1 MSRRTSEVK
10 PLKTILSA
18 LAIAVALLA
27 ANTAC
32 TSEGADN
39 TVPEQPQQ
47 PDTPPTGG
55 ITITVGAGINDDGAP
70 SRSIVAIEEGNRALH
85 FTNGDQLYVYGNLSS
100 GYYLVG
106 TLDIDASSISASGK
120 SADFSGTFKVYNAS
134 DVDVT
139 ATYSFTVP
147 TDPLA
152 DCTSATA
159 HLFHKDMKAGI
170 YTIQA
175 NHTLVYNI
183 AQAFAA
189 DVETLMTTVLKVSGD
204 YDNSNKK
211 FSLGSTDA
219 ILNCTLS
226 GLAASTSYK
235 VKLNSDSSPVATYDF
250 STDAGGDGNVAFV
263 ASVGSYERI
272 LNILQSDGTTP
283 VGNIDLGTLNFTAK
297 VYNVSRY
304 WLDPNFVKFTDL
316 AKVTSHEAKNGE
328 VLTGVLGGGATNTGN
343 VKIETGATVVLHN
356 VEITSVDPSS
366 GKQYAGIDCEGDATI
381 ILSGTNKV
389 KGGASNRPAIYI
401 PKDKT
406 LTLRGSGLLEA
417 TGTESGAAIGGG
429 YNYMDHDDC
438 GNIVIE
444 GGRIS
449 ATAGASSTA
458 AAIGSG
464 YHRSCGTITISGG
477 TVTAT
482 SAGTGA
488 AIGSGETGSC
498 GTISISDG
506 TVNANSSNWGA
517 AIGSGNNYATCGTI
531 GINGGTVTATST
543 GFGAGIGSGKGS
555 SCTGISITGGTVEAS
570 GTAGAGIGSGSD
582 SGTSCGPV
590 TITSGVTSVTARKT
604 DATCS
609 IGKGYGASCETVTI
623 GGTVY
628 WNGSA
633 YQNGGDTYLTQSTLT
648 YPSQP

>member
-1 MSRRTSEVK
+1 MKRWISKVK
-10 PLKTILSA
+10 QLKTILSA

-47 PDTPPTGG
+47 PDMPPTGG

-70 SRSIVAIEEGNRALH
+70 SRSIVAIEDGKRELH
-85 FTNGDQLYVYGNLSS
+85 FTDGDQLYVYGNLLSD
-100 GYYLVG
+100 YYLVG

-120 SADFSGTFKVYNAS
+120 SAHFSGTIKVYDSGNK
-134 DVDVT
+134 DVT
-139 ATYSFTVP
+139 DTYHFSDP
-147 TDPLA
+147 SDPLA
-152 DCTSATA
+152 DCVSANA
-159 HLFHKDMKAGI
+159 HLFHQDMKASI
-170 YTIQA
+170 YTIQT
-175 NHTLVYNI
+175 NYTLVYNT

-204 YDNSNKK
+204 YDKSKK

-250 STDAGGDGNVAFV
+250 STDANGIGTIAFV
-263 ASVGSYERI
+263 SSVGSYARI
-272 LNILQSDGTTP
+272 LNILQSDGTKP
-283 VGNIDLGTLNFTAK
+283 VGNIDLGTSNFTTK
-297 VYNVSRY
+297 VYNVMRN
-304 WLDPNFVKFTDL
+304 WLYPDFRTPTDL
-316 AKVTSHEAKNGE
+316 ATVATPYTAKNGE
-328 VLTGVLGGGATNTGN
+328 ILTGKLGGGAANTGN
-343 VKIETGATVVLHN
+343 VKIEAGATVVLHN
-356 VEITSVDPSS
+356 VEITSVDKSS

-389 KGGASNRPAIYI
+389 KGGASNRSAIYI

-429 YNYMDHDDC
+429 YNYMGHDDC

-449 ATAGASSTA
+449 AAAGTSS

-464 YHRSCGTITISGG
+464 YHQSCGTITITGG

-482 SAGTGA
+482 SDGTGA

-498 GTISISDG
+498 VTISISGG
-506 TVNANSSNWGA
+506 TVNANSSNLGA
-517 AIGSGNNYATCGTI
+517 AIGSGNNWATCGTI
-531 GINGGTVTATST
+531 GISGGTVTATST
-543 GFGAGIGSGKGS
+543 GIGAGIGSGKGS

-582 SGTSCGPV
+582 PGTSCGPV
-590 TITSGVTSVTARKT
+590 TITSGVTSVTATKGT
-604 DATCS
+604 DAPNS
-609 IGKGYGASCETVTI
+609 IGKGYGASCGTVTI
-623 GGTVY
+623 GGTEY
-628 WNGSA
+628 PAGITTSP
-633 YQNGGDTYLTQSTLT
+633 YT

>member
-1 MSRRTSEVK
+1 MKRWISKVK
-10 PLKTILSA
+10 QLKTILSA

-47 PDTPPTGG
+47 PDTPSTGG
-55 ITITVGAGINDDGAP
+55 ITITVGAGISDDVAQV
-70 SRSIVAIEEGNRALH
+70 RSVVAMEDGKRALH
-85 FTNGDQLYVYGNLSS
+85 FTNGDKLYVYGNLPS

-120 SADFSGTFKVYNAS
+120 SANFSGTIKVYNSA
-134 DVDVT
+134 DVDVD
-139 ATYSFTVP
+139 TYPFTDP
-147 TDPLA
+147 SDPLA
-152 DCTSATA
+152 DCVSATA
-159 HLFHKDMKAGI
+159 HLFHKDMKADI

-175 NHTLVYNI
+175 NHTLVYNT
-183 AQAFAA
+183 AKAFAA
-189 DVETLMTTVLKVSGD
+189 DVETLMKTVLKVSGD
-204 YDNSNKK
+204 YDKSNKK

-235 VKLNSDSSPVATYDF
+235 VKLNSASSPVATYDF

-263 ASVGSYERI
+263 ASVGSYARI
-272 LNILQSDGTTP
+272 LNILQSDGTTS

-356 VEITSVDPSS
+356 VEITSVDPSD
-366 GKQYAGIDCEGDATI
+366 GKQYAGIDCVANATI
-381 ILSGTNKV
+381 VLSGTNKV

-406 LTLRGSGLLEA
+406 LTLRGSGLLKA
-417 TGTESGAAIGGG
+417 TGTENGAAIGGG
-429 YNYMDHDDC
+429 YNLYGHDDC

-444 GGRIS
+444 GGHIS
-449 ATAGASSTA
+449 AAAGTSS

-464 YHRSCGTITISGG
+464 YHRSCGTITITGG
-477 TVTAT
+477 TVTA
-482 SAGTGA
+482 SSDSRGA

-498 GTISISDG
+498 GTISISGGTVTANSDG
-506 TVNANSSNWGA
+506 TGA
-517 AIGSGNNYATCGTI
+517 AIGSGYNSATCGTI
-531 GINGGTVTATST
+531 GISGGTVTATST
-543 GFGAGIGSGKGS
+543 GIGAGIGSGKGS

-590 TITSGVTSVTARKT
+590 TITSGVTSVTAQKT
-604 DATCS
+604 TATCS
-609 IGKGYGASCETVTI
+609 IGKGYGASCGTVTI
-623 GGTVY
+623 GGVVY
-628 WNGSA
+628 SGGITTSPYT
-633 YQNGGDTYLTQSTLT
+633 YQ
-648 YPSQP
+648 PQP

>member
-1 MSRRTSEVK
+1 MKRWISKVK
-10 PLKTILSA
+10 QLKTILSA
-18 LAIAVALLA
+18 LAIVVALLA

-70 SRSIVAIEEGNRALH
+70 SRSIVAIEDGKCALH
-85 FTNGDQLYVYGNLSS
+85 FTDGDQLYVYGNLPE

-106 TLDIDASSISASGK
+106 TLDIDASSISVSGK
-120 SADFSGTFKVYNAS
+120 SADFSGTIKVYNSA
-134 DVDVT
+134 DVDVD
-139 ATYSFTVP
+139 TYPFTDP
-147 TDPLA
+147 SDPLA

-175 NHTLVYNI
+175 NHTLVYNT
-183 AQAFAA
+183 AKAFAA

-204 YDNSNKK
+204 YDKSNKK

-235 VKLNSDSSPVATYDF
+235 VKLNSASSPVATYDF

-263 ASVGSYERI
+263 ASVGSYARI
-272 LNILQSDGTTP
+272 LNILQSDGTTS

-356 VEITSVDPSS
+356 VEITSVDPSD
-366 GKQYAGIDCEGDATI
+366 GKQYAGIDCVANATI

-417 TGTESGAAIGGG
+417 TGTVSGAAIGGG
-429 YNYMDHDDC
+429 YNYWGHDDC

-444 GGRIS
+444 GGHIS
-449 ATAGASSTA
+449 AAAGASS

-464 YHRSCGTITISGG
+464 YNRSCGTITITGG
-477 TVTAT
+477 TVTA
-482 SAGTGA
+482 SSDSRGA

-498 GTISISDG
+498 GTITITGGTVTATSDG
-506 TVNANSSNWGA
+506 TGA
-517 AIGSGNNYATCGTI
+517 AIGSGYNFASCGTI
-531 GINGGTVTATST
+531 GISGGTVTATST
-543 GFGAGIGSGKGS
+543 GIGAGIGSGKGS
-555 SCTGISITGGTVEAS
+555 SCTDGISITGGTVEAS

-582 SGTSCGPV
+582 TGTSCGPV
-590 TITSGVTSVTARKT
+590 TITSGVTSVTAQKT
-604 DATCS
+604 TATCS
-609 IGKGYGASCETVTI
+609 IGKGYGASCGTVTI
-623 GGTVY
+623 GDVVY
-628 WNGSA
+628 SGGITTSPYT
-633 YQNGGDTYLTQSTLT
+633 YQ
-648 YPSQP
+648 PQP

>member
-1 MSRRTSEVK
+1 MTRRTSEVK
-10 PLKTILSA
+10 QLKTILSA
-18 LAIAVALLA
+18 LAIVVALLA

-70 SRSIVAIEEGNRALH
+70 SRSIVAIEDGKRALH
-85 FTNGDQLYVYGNLSS
+85 FTNGDQLYVYGNLPE

-120 SADFSGTFKVYNAS
+120 SANFSGTIKGYNAS

-139 ATYSFTVP
+139 ATYSFTIP

-159 HLFHKDMKAGI
+159 HLFHKDMKVGI

-175 NHTLVYNI
+175 NHTLVYNT
-183 AQAFAA
+183 ANAFAA

-204 YDNSNKK
+204 YDKLNKE

-283 VGNIDLGTLNFTAK
+283 VGNIDLSTPNFTAK

-328 VLTGVLGGGATNTGN
+328 VLTGVLGGGAPNTGN

-356 VEITSVDPSS
+356 VEITSVDKSS
-366 GKQYAGIDCEGDATI
+366 GKQYAGIDCEGNATI
-381 ILSGTNKV
+381 VLSGTNKV
-389 KGGASNRPAIYI
+389 KGGAEYKPAIYI
-401 PKDKT
+401 PKDYT
-406 LTLRGSGLLEA
+406 LTIRGSGSLEA
-417 TGTESGAAIGGG
+417 DGTGCGAGIGGG
-429 YNYMDHDDC
+429 EIYDC
-438 GNIVIE
+438 GNIVIA
-444 GGRIS
+444 GGDI
-449 ATAGASSTA
+449 TAKAGTES

-464 YHRSCGTITISGG
+464 NNRSCGAITISGG
-477 TVTAT
+477 TVTAST
-482 SAGTGA
+482 TGTGTGGGA
-488 AIGSGETGSC
+488 AIGSGDTGSC
-498 GTISISDG
+498 GTISISGG
-506 TVNANSSNWGA
+506 TVTATSSSWGA
-517 AIGSGNNYATCGTI
+517 AIGSGYNSVSCGP
-531 GINGGTVTATST
+531 INISGGNVTATST
-543 GFGAGIGSGKGS
+543 GIGAGIGSGKGGN
-555 SCTGISITGGTVEAS
+555 CTGISITGGTVKAS

-582 SGTSCGPV
+582 SDTSCGPV
-590 TITSGVTSVTARKT
+590 TITSGVTSVTAQKT
-604 DATCS
+604 TATCS
-609 IGKGYGASCETVTI
+609 IGKGYVASCGTVTI
-623 GGTVY
+623 GGVVY
-628 WNGSA
+628 S
-633 YQNGGDTYLTQSTLT
+633 GGITTSPYT
-648 YPSQP
+648 YPPQP

>member
-1 MSRRTSEVK
+1 MTRRTSEVK
-10 PLKTILSA
+10 QLKTILSA

-70 SRSIVAIEEGNRALH
+70 SRSIVAIEDGKRALH
-85 FTNGDQLYVYGNLSS
+85 FTNGDKLYVYGNLPS

-120 SADFSGTFKVYNAS
+120 SANFSGTIKVYNSA
-134 DVDVT
+134 DVDVD
-139 ATYSFTVP
+139 TYPFTDP
-147 TDPLA
+147 SDPLA
-152 DCTSATA
+152 DCVSATA
-159 HLFHKDMKAGI
+159 HLFHKDMKADI

-175 NHTLVYNI
+175 NHTLVYNT
-183 AQAFAA
+183 AKAFAA
-189 DVETLMTTVLKVSGD
+189 DVETLMKTVLKVSGD
-204 YDNSNKK
+204 YDKSNKK

-235 VKLNSDSSPVATYDF
+235 VKLNSASSPVATYDF
-250 STDAGGDGNVAFV
+250 STNAGGDGNVAFV
-263 ASVGSYERI
+263 ASVGSYARI

-283 VGNIDLGTLNFTAK
+283 VGNIDLGTLSFTAK

-356 VEITSVDPSS
+356 VEITSVDPSGS
-366 GKQYAGIDCEGDATI
+366 KQYAGIDCEGDATI

-406 LTLRGSGLLEA
+406 LTLRGSGLLKA
-417 TGTESGAAIGGG
+417 TGTENGAAIGGG
-429 YNYMDHDDC
+429 YNLYGHDDC

-444 GGRIS
+444 GGHIS
-449 ATAGASSTA
+449 AAAGTSS

-464 YHRSCGTITISGG
+464 YHRSCGTITITGG
-477 TVTAT
+477 TVKAT
-482 SAGTGA
+482 SDGRGA

-498 GTISISDG
+498 GTISISGGTVTANSDG
-506 TVNANSSNWGA
+506 TGA
-517 AIGSGNNYATCGTI
+517 AIGSGYNSATCGTI
-531 GINGGTVTATST
+531 GISGGTVTATST
-543 GFGAGIGSGKGS
+543 GIGAGIGSGKGS

-582 SGTSCGPV
+582 SDTSCGPV
-590 TITSGVTSVTARKT
+590 TITSGVTSVTAQKT
-604 DATCS
+604 TATCS
-609 IGKGYGASCETVTI
+609 IGKGYGASCGTVTI
-623 GGTVY
+623 GGAEYPDGIATSPY
-628 WNGSA
+628 T
-633 YQNGGDTYLTQSTLT
+633 YQ
-648 YPSQP
+648 P

>member
-1 MSRRTSEVK
+1 MKRWISKVK
-10 PLKTILSA
+10 QLKTILSA

-47 PDTPPTGG
+47 PDMPPTGG

-85 FTNGDQLYVYGNLSS
+85 FTNGDQLYVYGNLPY

-120 SADFSGTFKVYNAS
+120 SADFSGTIKVYNAS

-139 ATYSFTVP
+139 ATYSFTIP

-159 HLFHKDMKAGI
+159 HLFHKDMKADI

-175 NHTLVYNI
+175 NHTLVYNT
-183 AQAFAA
+183 AKAFAA

-204 YDNSNKK
+204 YDKSNKK

-235 VKLNSDSSPVATYDF
+235 VKLNSGSSPVATYDF

-263 ASVGSYERI
+263 ASVGSYARI
-272 LNILQSDGTTP
+272 LNILQSDGTTS
-283 VGNIDLGTLNFTAK
+283 VGNIDLSTLNFTAK

-316 AKVTSHEAKNGE
+316 AKVASHEAKNGE

-356 VEITSVDPSS
+356 VEITSVDPSD

-389 KGGASNRPAIYI
+389 KGGASNRSAIYI

-406 LTLRGSGLLEA
+406 LTLRGSGLLKA
-417 TGTESGAAIGGG
+417 TGTENGAAIGGG
-429 YNYMDHDDC
+429 YNYTGHDDC

-444 GGRIS
+444 GGHIS
-449 ATAGASSTA
+449 AAAGTSS

-464 YHRSCGTITISGG
+464 YHRSCGAITISGG
-477 TVTAT
+477 TVTAST
-482 SAGTGA
+482 TGTGTGGGA
-488 AIGSGETGSC
+488 AIGSGDAGSC
-498 GTISISDG
+498 GTISISGG
-506 TVNANSSNWGA
+506 TVTATSSSWGA
-517 AIGSGNNYATCGTI
+517 AIGSGYNSVSCGP
-531 GINGGTVTATST
+531 INISGGNVTATST
-543 GFGAGIGSGKGS
+543 GIGAGIGSGKGGN
-555 SCTGISITGGTVEAS
+555 CTGISITGGTVEAS

-590 TITSGVTSVTARKT
+590 TITSGVTSVTAQKT
-604 DATCS
+604 TATCS
-609 IGKGYGASCETVTI
+609 IGKGYGASCGTVTI
-623 GGTVY
+623 GVTEYPDGITTSPY
-628 WNGSA
+628 T
-633 YQNGGDTYLTQSTLT
+633 YQ
-648 YPSQP
+648 PQP

>member
-1 MSRRTSEVK
+1 MTRRTSEVK
-10 PLKTILSA
+10 QLKTILSA
-18 LAIAVALLA
+18 LAIVVALLA

-85 FTNGDQLYVYGNLSS
+85 FTNGDKLYVYGNLPS

-120 SADFSGTFKVYNAS
+120 SANFSGTFKVYNES

-139 ATYSFTVP
+139 ATYSFTDP

-159 HLFHKDMKAGI
+159 HLFHKDMKVGI

-175 NHTLVYNI
+175 NHTLVYNT
-183 AQAFAA
+183 ANAFAA

-204 YDNSNKK
+204 YDKSNKK

-272 LNILQSDGTTP
+272 LNILQSDGTTS
-283 VGNIDLGTLNFTAK
+283 VGNIDLSTLNFTAK

-343 VKIETGATVVLHN
+343 VKIEAGATVVLHN
-356 VEITSVDPSS
+356 AEITSVNTDG
-366 GKQYAGIDCEGDATI
+366 GKQYAGIDCEGNATI
-381 ILSGTNKV
+381 VLSGTNKV
-389 KGGASNRPAIYI
+389 KGGAEYKPAIYI
-401 PKDKT
+401 PKDYT
-406 LTLRGSGLLEA
+406 LTIRGSGSLEA
-417 TGTESGAAIGGG
+417 DGTGCGAGIGGG
-429 YNYMDHDDC
+429 RIYNC
-438 GNIVIE
+438 GNIVIA
-444 GGRIS
+444 GGDIT
-449 ATAGASSTA
+449 AKAGASS

-464 YHRSCGTITISGG
+464 DTKSCGTITISGG
-477 TVTAT
+477 TVTA
-482 SAGTGA
+482 SSSGTGA
-488 AIGSGETGSC
+488 AIGSGISGSC
-498 GTISISDG
+498 GTINMSGG
-506 TVNANSSNWGA
+506 TVTANSSNWGA
-517 AIGSGNNYATCGTI
+517 AIGSGYNAASCGTI
-531 GINGGTVTATST
+531 SISGGNVTASST
-543 GFGAGIGSGKGS
+543 GIGAGIGSGKS
-555 SCTGISITGGTVEAS
+555 SGCTGISITGGTVEAS

-582 SGTSCGPV
+582 SGSCGPV
-590 TITSGVTSVTARKT
+590 TITSGVTSVTAQKT
-604 DATCS
+604 TATCS
-609 IGKGYGASCETVTI
+609 IGKGYVASCGTVTI
-623 GGTVY
+623 GGTEY
-628 WNGSA
+628 PDGITTSSYT
-633 YQNGGDTYLTQSTLT
+633 YQ
-648 YPSQP
+648 P

>member
-1 MSRRTSEVK
+1 MTRRTSEVK
-10 PLKTILSA
+10 QLKTILSA
-18 LAIAVALLA
+18 LAIVVALLA

-70 SRSIVAIEEGNRALH
+70 SRSIVAIEDGKRALH
-85 FTNGDQLYVYGNLSS
+85 FTDGDQLYVYGNLPE

-106 TLDIDASSISASGK
+106 TLDIDALSISVSGK
-120 SADFSGTFKVYNAS
+120 SAKFSGTIKVYNSA

-139 ATYSFTVP
+139 ATYSFPVP

-170 YTIQA
+170 YTIQT
-175 NHTLVYNI
+175 NHTLAYNT
-183 AQAFAA
+183 AKAFAA

-204 YDNSNKK
+204 YDKSNKK

-272 LNILQSDGTTP
+272 LNILQSDGTTS
-283 VGNIDLGTLNFTAK
+283 VGNIDLSTLNFTAK

-328 VLTGVLGGGATNTGN
+328 VLTGVLGGGAKNTGN

-356 VEITSVDPSS
+356 VEITSVDKNS
-366 GKQYAGIDCEGDATI
+366 GKQYAGIDCEGNATI
-381 ILSGTNKV
+381 VLSGTNKV
-389 KGGASNRPAIYI
+389 KGGAELKPAIYI
-401 PKDKT
+401 PKDKI
-406 LTLRGSGLLEA
+406 LTLRGSGSLEA
-417 TGTESGAAIGGG
+417 DGTGCGAGIGGG
-429 YNYMDHDDC
+429 RIYDC
-438 GNIVIE
+438 GNIVIA
-444 GGRIS
+444 GGDIT
-449 ATAGASSTA
+449 AKAGASS

-464 YHRSCGTITISGG
+464 DTKSCDAITISGG
-477 TVTAT
+477 TVTAST
-482 SAGTGA
+482 TGTGTGGGA
-488 AIGSGETGSC
+488 AIGSGDAGSC
-498 GTISISDG
+498 GTISISGG
-506 TVNANSSNWGA
+506 TVTATSSSWGA
-517 AIGSGNNYATCGTI
+517 AIGSGYNAASCGP
-531 GINGGTVTATST
+531 INISGGNVTASST
-543 GFGAGIGSGKGS
+543 GLGAGIGSGKGS

-582 SGTSCGPV
+582 TGTSCGPV
-590 TITSGVTSVTARKT
+590 TITSGVTSVTATKGT
-604 DATCS
+604 DAPNS
-609 IGKGYGASCETVTI
+609 IGKGYGASCGTVTI
-623 GGTVY
+623 GGTEY
-628 WNGSA
+628 PAGITTSP
-633 YQNGGDTYLTQSTLT
+633 YT
-648 YPSQP
+648 YPPQP

>member
-1 MSRRTSEVK
+1 MKRWISKVK
-10 PLKTILSA
+10 QLKTILSA

-47 PDTPPTGG
+47 PDMPPTGG

-85 FTNGDQLYVYGNLSS
+85 FTNGDKLYVYGNLPSD
-100 GYYLVG
+100 YYLVG

-159 HLFHKDMKAGI
+159 HLFHKDKKAGI

-175 NHTLVYNI
+175 NHTLVYNT
-183 AQAFAA
+183 ANAFAA

-204 YDNSNKK
+204 YDKSNKK

-235 VKLNSDSSPVATYDF
+235 VKLNSGSSPVATYDF
-250 STDAGGDGNVAFV
+250 STDANGIGTIAFV
-263 ASVGSYERI
+263 SSVGSYARI
-272 LNILQSDGTTP
+272 LNILQSDGTTL
-283 VGNIDLGTLNFTAK
+283 VGDIDLGTHNFTAK
-297 VYNVSRY
+297 VYNVMRN
-304 WLDPNFVKFTDL
+304 WLNPDFRTPTDL
-316 AKVTSHEAKNGE
+316 ATVATPYTAKNGE
-328 VLTGVLGGGATNTGN
+328 ILTGKLGGGAANTGN
-343 VKIETGATVVLHN
+343 VKIEAGATVVLHN
-356 VEITSVDPSS
+356 VEITSVDKSS

-389 KGGASNRPAIYI
+389 KGGASNRSAIYI

-429 YNYMDHDDC
+429 YNYMGHDDC

-449 ATAGASSTA
+449 AAAGTSS

-464 YHRSCGTITISGG
+464 YHQSCGTITITGG

-482 SAGTGA
+482 SDGTGA

-498 GTISISDG
+498 VTISISGG
-506 TVNANSSNWGA
+506 TVNANSSNLGA
-517 AIGSGNNYATCGTI
+517 AIGSGNNWATCGTI
-531 GINGGTVTATST
+531 GISGGTVTATST
-543 GFGAGIGSGKGS
+543 GIGAGIGSGKGS

-582 SGTSCGPV
+582 SDTSCGPV
-590 TITSGVTSVTARKT
+590 TITSGVTSVTAQKT
-604 DATCS
+604 TATCS
-609 IGKGYGASCETVTI
+609 IGKGYGASCGTVTI
-623 GGTVY
+623 GGVVY
-628 WNGSA
+628 SGGITTSPYT
-633 YQNGGDTYLTQSTLT
+633 YQ
-648 YPSQP
+648 PQP

>member
-1 MSRRTSEVK
+1 MTRRTSEVK
-10 PLKTILSA
+10 QLKTILSA

-47 PDTPPTGG
+47 PDTPSTGG
-55 ITITVGAGINDDGAP
+55 ITITVGAGISDDVAQV
-70 SRSIVAIEEGNRALH
+70 RSVVAMEDGKRALH
-85 FTNGDQLYVYGNLSS
+85 FTNGDKLYVYGNLPS

-120 SADFSGTFKVYNAS
+120 SANFSGTIKVYNSA
-134 DVDVT
+134 DVDVD
-139 ATYSFTVP
+139 TYPFTDP
-147 TDPLA
+147 SDPLA
-152 DCTSATA
+152 DCVSATA
-159 HLFHKDMKAGI
+159 HLFHKDMKADI

-175 NHTLVYNI
+175 NHTLVYNT
-183 AQAFAA
+183 AKAFAA
-189 DVETLMTTVLKVSGD
+189 DVETLMKTVLKVSGD
-204 YDNSNKK
+204 YDKSNKK

-235 VKLNSDSSPVATYDF
+235 VKLNSASSPVATYDF
-250 STDAGGDGNVAFV
+250 STNAGGDGNVAFV
-263 ASVGSYERI
+263 ASVGSYARI

-283 VGNIDLGTLNFTAK
+283 VGNIDLGTLSFTAK

-356 VEITSVDPSS
+356 DEITSVHPSCN
-366 GKQYAGIDCEGDATI
+366 KQYACIDCEVDATI

-406 LTLRGSGLLEA
+406 LTLRGSGLLKA
-417 TGTESGAAIGGG
+417 TGTENGAAIGGG
-429 YNYMDHDDC
+429 YNLYGHDDC

-444 GGRIS
+444 GGHIS
-449 ATAGASSTA
+449 AAAGTSS

-464 YHRSCGTITISGG
+464 YHRSCGTITITGG
-477 TVTAT
+477 TVKAT
-482 SAGTGA
+482 SDGRGA

-498 GTISISDG
+498 GTISISGGTVTANSDG
-506 TVNANSSNWGA
+506 TGA
-517 AIGSGNNYATCGTI
+517 AIGSGYNSATCGTI
-531 GINGGTVTATST
+531 GISGGTVTATST
-543 GFGAGIGSGKGS
+543 GIGAGIGSGKGS

-582 SGTSCGPV
+582 PGTSCGPV
-590 TITSGVTSVTARKT
+590 TITSGVTSVKAQKT
-604 DATCS
+604 TATCS
-609 IGKGYGASCETVTI
+609 IGKGYGASCGTVTI
-623 GGTVY
+623 GGAEYPDGIATSPY
-628 WNGSA
+628 T
-633 YQNGGDTYLTQSTLT
+633 YQ
-648 YPSQP
+648 P